1 MSGDSATAEIG
12 MIWAQTHTGV
22 IGDAGTMPWHLP
34 EDLAHFK
41 TTTRGA
47 PVVMGRRTWESFPE
61 RYRPLP
67 GRQNI
72 VITRDQH
79 AAEQI
84 RTQGGHPVA
93 SLDEGIELASD
104 AAPEKI
110 WIIGGGRVYAETV
123 DRGLADLAVITVIQS
138 EASGDTSAP
147 ALTPEWE
154 LTDREPAAG
163 RHQGANGLRFHIETH
178 RRQPEMTETS
188 RATEAQP
195 AGPNASQPASQ
206 PASPRADQGPS
217 QPASQPASPRADQA
231 SQATSTNLM
240 MLGLGGYLILPFL
253 ALFTVTLGF
262 VLVLNDRI
270 LPGLAFLFVAQ
281 LWVAGGLWAHLKRRR
296 LLQEIKEARGST
308 EGPQAP
314 GATG

>member
-1 MSGDSATAEIG
+1 MSGDSAPAEIG

-22 IGDAGTMPWHLP
+22 IGDAGAMPWHLP

-72 VITRDQH
+72 VITSDQH

-84 RTQGGHPVA
+84 RERGGHPVA
-93 SLDEGIELASD
+93 SLDEGLELA
-104 AAPEKI
+104 AGFAPERI
-110 WIIGGGRVYAETV
+110 WVIGGGQVYSETV
-123 DRGLADLAVITVIQS
+123 TRGIADLAVITVIQS
-138 EASGDTSAP
+138 SASGDTSAP
-147 ALTPEWE
+147 TLTADWE
-154 LTDREPAAG
+154 LTRRDPAVG
-163 RHQGANGLRFHIETH
+163 THQGANGLQYHFETH
-178 RRQPEMTETS
+178 RRKPEMTETS
-188 RATEAQP
+188 RATATQP
-195 AGPNASQPASQ
+195 AGPNTSQA
-206 PASPRADQGPS
+206 
-217 QPASQPASPRADQA
+217 A
-231 SQATSTNLM
+231 SQATSTNLT

-296 LLQEIKEARGST
+296 LLQEIKEARGLA
-308 EGPQAP
+308 ERPEAP
-314 GATG
+314 GAGG

>member
-1 MSGDSATAEIG
+1 MSEDPTTAEIG
-12 MIWAQTHTGV
+12 MIWAQTQQGV
-22 IGDAGTMPWHLP
+22 IGDAGAMPWHLP

-41 TTTRGA
+41 ATTRGA
-47 PVVMGRRTWESFPE
+47 PVVMGRRTWESFPAK
-61 RYRPLP
+61 YRPLP

-72 VITRDQH
+72 VITQDQR

-84 RTQGGHPVA
+84 RELGGHPVA
-93 SLDEGIELASD
+93 SLDEGIKLASD
-104 AAPEKI
+104 AAAEKI

-138 EASGDTSAP
+138 DASGDTSAP

-163 RHQGANGLRFHIETH
+163 RHQGANGLQFHIETH
-178 RRQPEMTETS
+178 RRKPEMTQTS
-188 RATEAQP
+188 LP
-195 AGPNASQPASQ
+195 AEGAA
-206 PASPRADQGPS
+206 RGADQT
-217 QPASQPASPRADQA
+217 

-270 LPGLAFLFVAQ
+270 IPGLAFLFVAQ

-296 LLQEIKEARGST
+296 LLQEIKEARTSA
-308 EGPQAP
+308 EGRETP
-314 GATG
+314 GAKG